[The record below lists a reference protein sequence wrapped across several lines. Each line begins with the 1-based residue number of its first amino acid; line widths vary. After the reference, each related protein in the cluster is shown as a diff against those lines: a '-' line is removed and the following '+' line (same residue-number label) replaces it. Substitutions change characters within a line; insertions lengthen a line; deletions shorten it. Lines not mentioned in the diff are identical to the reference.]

1 MDSIIAN
8 VDSISA
14 TANVDS
20 ISANVNSIIANVDSM
35 PLLELPP
42 SLTYSSTSS
51 STSTSASTSASSST
65 STSTSTSSK
74 LAQLLETLENKY
86 KDNEYMLSRLYTH
99 IETLLPSTLEAEYK
113 IQQQREERKRDLT
126 SKRNHF
132 IERFLHKY
140 RYFYCDHSGL
150 FIHYDGKH
158 YTGYSEDDILHKIHS
173 LIVSE
178 QSLMV
183 WKYKIKINIMKQIR
197 EKSLFTAIPES
208 DTIQFV
214 INSIYPS
221 IFQTRNSAKYFL
233 TIIGECIMGQ
243 PKNIYITS
251 PNMKVLL
258 DELSLQLDT
267 YFGLP
272 YPFHNIK
279 YKYYDHDYSLCRIIP
294 FSKTTFSVPY
304 NVSKFIF
311 DFLCVSTHYI
321 SRYENPDHFL
331 SQLGDTDLLDYSHF
345 MCKNTPDK
353 IVDMFIDTT
362 IKKCQSAKISTK
374 NILFIWKKFLE
385 EKNVPNVILHGPLKK
400 LLREK
405 LVYNSET
412 DMFMDVTSLYLPVVS
427 QFIHFWD
434 TYISEDE
441 NEPEI
446 EIDELMRLFRKTLPH
461 TKMNDL
467 LMIELIRHFY
477 PDIEIQEDKYII
489 NIRCSLWNKRCE
501 VKNALELWRTQ
512 TTHHSYIIDSPAIVA
527 ISDVSANVSSIG
539 VCVAPSPLY
548 EAYEFYCKLSNDFN
562 VSKRYFEKVARE
574 IISDYLDHDGFVTSN
589 YFMV

>member
-1 MDSIIAN
+1 MDMSNVVALDTNEVALDAN
-8 VDSISA
+8 ICTALA
-14 TANVDS
+14 TANEIPILDLQS
-20 ISANVNSIIANVDSM
+20 
-35 PLLELPP
+35 
-42 SLTYSSTSS
+42 SLYQDNKG
-51 STSTSASTSASSST
+51 
-65 STSTSTSSK
+65 K
-74 LAQLLETLENKY
+74 LVQLLETLENKY

-233 TIIGECIMGQ
+233 TIIGECIVNQ

-251 PNMKVLL
+251 PNMKVFL
-258 DELSLQLDT
+258 DELALQLDT
-267 YFGLP
+267 YFGLS

-294 FSKTTFSVPY
+294 FSKTSFSVPY

-311 DFLCVSTHYI
+311 DFLCVSAHYI

-362 IKKCQSAKISTK
+362 IKKCPSAKISTK

-405 LVYNSET
+405 IAYNSET

-512 TTHHSYIIDSPAIVA
+512 PNYQSYIIDSP
-527 ISDVSANVSSIG
+527 SIG
-539 VCVAPSPLY
+539 ANDSTCTNCAANCAHNRVLSSNVVLSSNAVISSNVVCAAPSPIAAPLY
-548 EAYEFYCKLSNDFN
+548 EAYEFYCKSSNDFN

-574 IISDYLDHDGFVTSN
+574 VISDYLDNDGFVTSA